1 MTSTTK
7 QMVKGGKRVA
17 RKTLDKVETEV
28 MAAVGRR
35 AVRSK
40 VGAAKK
46 VAGEVGRAAAHR
58 RRRCRSRDDRQPHL
72 TQAEGRLTGL
82 LRIASSRASRRLG
95 RRASAEWRR
104 AL

>member
-28 MAAVGRR
+28 MAAVG
-35 AVRSK
+35 
-40 VGAAKK
+40 
-46 VAGEVGRAAAHR
+46 AGG
-58 RRRCRSRDDRQPHL
+58 
-72 TQAEGRLTGL
+72 GGGGGLTGL

>member
-28 MAAVGRR
+28 MAAGSLRR
-35 AVRSK
+35 W
-40 VGAAKK
+40 GAKK
-46 VAGEVGRAAAHR
+46 
-58 RRRCRSRDDRQPHL
+58 
-72 TQAEGRLTGL
+72 LTGL

>member
-46 VAGEVGRAAAHR
+46 VAGEVGRAAVKAGLIAGAGAAAGMIV
-58 RRRCRSRDDRQPHL
+58 SR
-72 TQAEGRLTGL
+72 
-82 LRIASSRASRRLG
+82 ISRKRKDG
-95 RRASAEWRR
+95 
-104 AL
+104 